1 MGSFASLCVNL
12 FVFFDFPFVVSCREG
27 SKTHNFRI
35 NFVAAKQ
42 KQINEKVASRTKKRG
57 QELMHLIDL
66 DVAAFDV
73 FELLPLKEY
82 ELYIK
87 NFGRSD
93 TKQVSALRNISY
105 NKSYS
110 WSGMEP

>member
-1 MGSFASLCVNL
+1 
-12 FVFFDFPFVVSCREG
+12 
-27 SKTHNFRI
+27 
-35 NFVAAKQ
+35 
-42 KQINEKVASRTKKRG
+42 
-57 QELMHLIDL
+57 MHLIDL

>member
-1 MGSFASLCVNL
+1 MLSPAERA
-12 FVFFDFPFVVSCREG
+12 PRPTT
-27 SKTHNFRI
+27 SKGRI

-73 FELLPLKEY
+73 FELPPLKEY